1 MKDHSFRF
9 LIILVLF
16 LKHRLQLE
24 EQLRQQ
30 LDNQRRVEEMHALE
44 SKSNDPSKKKKSLLN
59 LFRKIQFR

>member
-9 LIILVLF
+9 LIIFFL

-44 SKSNDPSKKKKSLLN
+44 SKSNDPSKKKKNLLN

>member
-1 MKDHSFRF
+1 MYLNNFIKFF
-9 LIILVLF
+9 LNKFLF

-44 SKSNDPSKKKKSLLN
+44 SINKTFTKFEN
-59 LFRKIQFR
+59 FFFY